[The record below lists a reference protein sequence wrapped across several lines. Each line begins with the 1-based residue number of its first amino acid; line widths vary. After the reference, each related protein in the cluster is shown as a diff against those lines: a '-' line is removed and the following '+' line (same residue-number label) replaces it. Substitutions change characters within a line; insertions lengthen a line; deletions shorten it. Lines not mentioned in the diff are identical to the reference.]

1 MFTGNGPMARH
12 VNFSAAIKH
21 DHDNRRDSN
30 RTLLNDK
37 DGGCIVSVSCT
48 RGAGGGNVCYVRLR
62 WLYWQHFDAARLLRV
77 PPLTL
82 VSYLTLLERHYRSH
96 NSYHNSIHAA
106 DVVQST
112 FALLQHAALQV
123 RY

>member
-48 RGAGGGNVCYVRLR
+48 RGAGGGQC
-62 WLYWQHFDAARLLRV
+62 LLCAV
-77 PPLTL
+77 AL
-82 VSYLTLLERHYRSH
+82 VVL
-96 NSYHNSIHAA
+96 
-106 DVVQST
+106 
-112 FALLQHAALQV
+112 AAL
-123 RY
+123 